1 MTDIKN
7 VKIQTRKAVTE
18 EGGAELPAATDLCG
32 VQVAW
37 EFKPSRESDS
47 SKASRA
53 FVGVKNEF
61 QNNPRRRLK
70 FPPFNKCSAAR
81 SMPTKNGAKNGND
94 EHHLKSQPGLFVAFP
109 VMSMAK
115 VHHWCLR
122 GPMFPEHLET

>member
-37 EFKPSRESDS
+37 EFKPSWKSDS

-53 FVGVKNEF
+53 FGGVKNEF
-61 QNNPRRRLK
+61 QNNPRRRRKFVLSTSVLQLVQCSPERKTVLK
-70 FPPFNKCSAAR
+70 TIMTR
-81 SMPTKNGAKNGND
+81 
-94 EHHLKSQPGLFVAFP
+94 VI
-109 VMSMAK
+109 
-115 VHHWCLR
+115 
-122 GPMFPEHLET
+122 